1 MVLPILRHNACA
13 ASTMEAQGMQ
23 AATIQARS
31 IPAAE
36 SCAGSQSEK
45 HARRHERPVKS
56 NRSGVG
62 STTAPTLTIELS
74 AR

>member
-36 SCAGSQSEK
+36 LSAGSQSEK

-62 STTAPTLTIELS
+62 STTAPTLTIELF